1 MDNIT
6 NGKEEMLTIVVLGVI
21 VIVSLVTLGV
31 EGKEIAIAI
40 GGGLIGFLKGAT
52 K

>member
-6 NGKEEMLTIVVLGVI
+6 NGKEEMLTIVVLGII
-21 VIVSLVTLGV
+21 VIVALVILKA
-31 EGKEIAIAI
+31 EGKEIAIAV